1 MPGTE
6 TGAGQVLILYRY
18 INRQLLTTTIV
29 VTIVLMM
36 VLVSGRFIK
45 YLASAATGEIAAD
58 VLFLVMLYRLP
69 EFLQLIL
76 PLSVFIAVLLVL
88 GRMYSDSEMA
98 VLRSGGVGQ
107 GGILRGMAVP
117 VAVTTFLVGLF
128 GLYVTPYG
136 ETEVARLF
144 EEQRGRSVLELLT
157 PGRFHSRGDKSG
169 TRTAYAES
177 LNREEEALENIFIS
191 DFRYAGEDGPGML
204 VTVLAGR
211 GRIVDRDGITYL
223 HLEQGHQYQ
232 GAPGDPDYRR
242 VEFQE
247 AMVKLGE
254 ERSVPRP
261 PKVRSLPTMELMTM
275 QGADVRAELQWRLSL
290 VLLVPIMLIAAVPL
304 ARVNPRQGRFNR
316 LFPALLTY
324 LFYVGLLLVMRS
336 KISKTSLDALDWH
349 HSMVWI
355 HLVVLLLVVLLL
367 NEHRLVLMLTD
378 WRRRRAA

>member
-1 MPGTE
+1 M
-6 TGAGQVLILYRY
+6 ILYRY
-18 INRQLLTTTIV
+18 INRQLLATTIV

-107 GGILRGMAVP
+107 TGILRGMTVP
-117 VAVTTFLVGLF
+117 MAVTTFLVGLF

-144 EEQRGRSVLELLT
+144 EEQRDRSVLELLT
-157 PGRFHSRGDKSG
+157 PGRFHSRGDKAG

-177 LNREEEALENIFIS
+177 LNREEGALENIFIS
-191 DFRYAGEDGPGML
+191 DFRYAGEEGPGML

-232 GAPGDPDYRR
+232 GAPGDPDYRS

-247 AMVKLGE
+247 AMVKIGE
-254 ERSVPRP
+254 ERSVARP
-261 PKVRSLPTMELMTM
+261 PKVRSLPTTELLAM
-275 QGADVRAELQWRLSL
+275 QGADVQAELQWRISL
-290 VLLVPIMLIAAVPL
+290 VLLVPMMLIAAVPL
-304 ARVNPRQGRFNR
+304 AKVSPRQGRFNR

-336 KISKTSLDALDWH
+336 RISKTPLEELSWH

-355 HLVVLLLVVLLL
+355 HLAVVVLVVLLL
-367 NEHRLVLMLTD
+367 NEHRIGLMLTD
-378 WRRRRAA
+378 WRSRRSA

>member
-58 VLFLVMLYRLP
+58 VLFLVMLYRMP

-107 GGILRGMAVP
+107 SGILRGMAIP
-117 VAVTTFLVGLF
+117 MAVTTFLVGLF
-128 GLYVTPYG
+128 GLYVTPHG
-136 ETEVARLF
+136 ETEVNRLF

-177 LNREEEALENIFIS
+177 LNREEGALENIFIS
-191 DFRYAGEDGPGML
+191 DFRYAEDGGPGML

-211 GRIVDRDGITYL
+211 GRIVDQSGITYL
-223 HLEQGHQYQ
+223 HLEQGFQYQ

-247 AMVKLGE
+247 AMVKIGE
-254 ERSVPRP
+254 ERSVARP
-261 PKVRSLPTMELMTM
+261 PKVRSLPTADLLGLS
-275 QGADVRAELQWRLSL
+275 GADARAELQWRISL
-290 VLLVPIMLIAAVPL
+290 VLLVPMMLIAAVPL
-304 ARVNPRQGRFNR
+304 SQVSPRQGRFNR
-316 LFPALLTY
+316 LVPALLAY
-324 LFYVGLLLVMRS
+324 LLYVGLLLVMRS
-336 KISKTSLDALDWH
+336 RMAKTPVDELDWQ

-355 HLVVLLLVVLLL
+355 HVVALLVVILLL
-367 NEHRLVLMLTD
+367 SEHRLRLWLLD
-378 WRRRRAA
+378 LRRSRA